1 MARLLLID
9 DDELLRELLAMRL
22 EIEGHEVVAVDHGA
36 AGIEA
41 LRRERFDLVV
51 LDLMM
56 PVMDGVRF
64 MRLLNGEMAP
74 PPVIVLS
81 AAGRGDL
88 ERDMLAA
95 GVGAVLRKPVDMQ
108 QLVARI
114 GALTGS

>member
-22 EIEGHEVVAVDHGA
+22 EVEGHEVVAVDHGA

-41 LRRERFDLVV
+41 LQRERFNLVV

-64 MRLLNGEMAP
+64 MRVMNSELAP

-81 AAGRGDL
+81 AAGHRDL

-95 GVGAVLRKPVDMQ
+95 GAGAVLRKPVNME

-114 GALTGS
+114 GALAGS

>member
-22 EIEGHEVVAVDHGA
+22 EIEGHEVLAVDHGA
-36 AGIEA
+36 AGIES
-41 LRRERFDLVV
+41 LRRQRFDLVV

-114 GALTGS
+114 GALIRS